1 MLTAVRHAIECKVT
15 LGPAVS
21 RTFMYKN
28 ISVSFCD
35 FSVHV
40 HVLLL
45 YMTVFPRHTNRPT
58 FSTQLY
64 IVSATKDG
72 VVPNDCCVL

>member
-1 MLTAVRHAIECKVT
+1 MLTAVRHAIEFKVT

-35 FSVHV
+35 FIVHV

-45 YMTVFPRHTNRPT
+45 YMTVFPKHTNMPT
-58 FSTQLY
+58 FSKLLSRT
-64 IVSATKDG
+64 
-72 VVPNDCCVL
+72 